1 MVIDTSALIAILLN
15 EPETDAFA
23 AAISVAQTRLI
34 SAVSSLET
42 AIVIEAKKG
51 AMGGQLLDELLVA
64 AQVNIVAFD
73 QNQFNLAREAYTR
86 FGKGRH
92 PAALN
97 FGDCCA
103 YALARNSGEPLLFK
117 GQDFSATDIQQV
129 VLSHH
134 GWGE

>member
-15 EPETDAFA
+15 EPETEAFA
-23 AAISVAQTRLI
+23 AAIAAASSRLI
-34 SAVSSLET
+34 SAVSALET

-51 AMGGQLLDELLVA
+51 ALGSQLLDELLVA
-64 AQVNIVAFD
+64 MQVNIIAFD

-97 FGDCCA
+97 FGDCCT
-103 YALARNSGEPLLFK
+103 YALARNTGEALLFK
-117 GQDFSATDIQQV
+117 GQDFSATDIEQV
-129 VLSHH
+129 MLSRQ
-134 GWGE
+134 G